1 MENKAPT
8 IETTIRGA
16 GFFGPP
22 GIRAHGLLLPGDPL
36 IATREPD
43 NPVDSNAIVVA
54 TTDDICIGY
63 VARENAAILAPWMDR
78 GWVYTAKCVR
88 AAKIQSRRRFRYVIK
103 ETLPVRLTPIP
114 PATKTTDISTFT
126 SLLNSKVLEDIE

>member
-78 GWVYTAKCVR
+78 GGSTRPSVLGPPR
-88 AAKIQSRRRFRYVIK
+88 SRVVADFD
-103 ETLPVRLTPIP
+103 T
-114 PATKTTDISTFT
+114 
-126 SLLNSKVLEDIE
+126 